1 MTIALITDQHLDG
14 RKNSQIFWDYFLKF
28 YENVFFPTLEKYNV
42 KTIIDLGDTFDNRKG
57 IDLGAWYRIKKN
69 YYDRLA
75 AMGITV
81 HMIVG
86 NHTAY
91 YKNTNRINTPELLLE
106 QYDNVKIYS
115 EVEDII
121 VEGRKITML
130 PWINT
135 ENQEQVSKHLN
146 ETTSEVVMGHLEIS
160 GFQAIPGHVFEGG
173 FSPDFFTKFKKVFS
187 GHFHHKSERG
197 NIKYLG
203 NPYELFW
210 NDYKAERGFHL
221 FDPKSLKLAHIKNPY
236 RIFRKLFYNDS
247 QVDYTNFDASEYK
260 DSYIKLIVEERTDN
274 YLFEKKKKKLYDIGI
289 HDLKIIEDQNVI
301 FDEESE
307 SLEGED
313 TLTILNR
320 YIEETEIAL
329 DKADLKNIL
338 KSIYVEACE
347 VQ

>member
-42 KTIIDLGDTFDNRKG
+42 KTVIDLGDTFDNRKG

-75 AMGITV
+75 KMGITV

-173 FSPDFFTKFKKVFS
+173 FSPDFFSKFKKVFS

-247 QVDYTNFDASEYK
+247 QVDYTNFDATEYK

-274 YLFEKKKKKLYDIGI
+274 YLFEQVIEKLYDIGI
-289 HDLKIIEDQNVI
+289 HDLKIIEDQSVI